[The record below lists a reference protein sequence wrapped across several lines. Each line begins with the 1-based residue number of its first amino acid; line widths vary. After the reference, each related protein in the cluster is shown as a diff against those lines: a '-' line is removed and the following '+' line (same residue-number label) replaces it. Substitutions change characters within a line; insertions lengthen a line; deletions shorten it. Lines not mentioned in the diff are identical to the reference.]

1 MSASIKTFCHPRSRL
16 FSFQRG
22 CRIFRG
28 PRDLHR
34 RPPTE
39 ELSSMKSILTAHD
52 SPSSS
57 IVYQYSRHAMNH
69 VWNLTIP
76 PSTSDFKLQYPTLA
90 SGSDDNEFT
99 TYPLISISC
108 REPDWQLS
116 SVAQVCNSSLPLLST
131 VEDPYIVHRYSQLVW
146 KNDANRE
153 HPMVGTLT
161 SFYCSDES
169 PPIRGICARY
179 RGRPARARGG
189 AE

>member
-1 MSASIKTFCHPRSRL
+1 M
-16 FSFQRG
+16 
-22 CRIFRG
+22 
-28 PRDLHR
+28 
-34 RPPTE
+34 
-39 ELSSMKSILTAHD
+39 ELDDAT
-52 SPSSS
+52 
-57 IVYQYSRHAMNH
+57 VN
-69 VWNLTIP
+69 VG
-76 PSTSDFKLQYPTLA
+76 LQYPTLA
-90 SGSDDNEFT
+90 SGSDDYEFT

-153 HPMVGTLT
+153 HPMIGTLT